1 MNTTYQIES
10 THTTLTSAIE
20 AAGGLNREFNP
31 SEFDK
36 EIRRVE
42 KGAAKSEFYVIDH
55 HGRKT
60 VVYHFAADI
69 KLLNAFSPYGA
80 TLSSDTLVGY
90 LEGKTIRITKCV
102 ENSNSNRKKIREI
115 QAHNE
120 DFFVINF

>member
-1 MNTTYQIES
+1 MSTHEILS

-20 AAGGLNREFNP
+20 AAGDLNRSFNS

-42 KGAAKSEFYVIDH
+42 KDAAKSKFYVINN

-60 VVYHFAADI
+60 IVYHFECDI

-80 TLSSDTLVGY
+80 TISSDTQVGY
-90 LEGKTIRITKCV
+90 LEGKTIFVTKCI

-115 QAHNE
+115 QAYNE
-120 DFFVINF
+120 DFFVMNF

>member
-10 THTTLTSAIE
+10 THATLTSAIE

-90 LEGKTIRITKCV
+90 LEGKRIFVTKCV

-115 QAHNE
+115 QAYNE
-120 DFFVINF
+120 DFFVMNF